1 MADPE
6 KILDELNRTV
16 DATRKPFAV
25 VRDVAVGLASLVTTA
40 VQGTWSI
47 LRRRNEDKEQ
57 GDR

>member
-25 VRDVAVGLASLVTTA
+25 VRDVAIGVASAITMLPKA
-40 VQGTWSI
+40 LWS
-47 LRRRNEDKEQ
+47 LWRRRDK
-57 GDR
+57 DT